1 MMKKRNSLTK
11 IALLMIL
18 LAGLS
23 LPSQGQKY
31 LTRNGMI
38 RFYSDAPAE
47 KIEASNRLVN
57 ITLNGATG
65 EMVLRL
71 QMQSFVFDTA
81 EMQDHFNKEYV
92 ESDKYPESDFSGKII
107 NLKEVRLG
115 KEGVYPV
122 TVQGRL
128 TLHNVTRDLTGTGTI
143 EVKKDLLIAEVTFHL
158 NLDDYQI
165 AIPAN
170 LVNRISNTVQITMHA
185 TLDKVIK

>member
-1 MMKKRNSLTK
+1 MKKRNSLTK